1 VSGSMQVMAVD
12 GSAIL
17 DYPAVIRALRS
28 IYAHDEVSDVITS
41 PPPSSM
47 SSVQVRPRDASS
59 FSVRLEPD
67 GSGCGID
74 GLPPQND
81 RVVVALRAEIPADA
95 GRVVA
100 IDLMNVENFAE
111 LPAGITL
118 EQLEAA
124 WRPLA
129 EFDETV

>member
-1 VSGSMQVMAVD
+1 MQVLAVD

-17 DYPAVIRALRS
+17 DYPAVIRALRT
-28 IYAHDEVSDVITS
+28 IYAPDEVSDVITS
-41 PPPSSM
+41 PSPSSM
-47 SSVQVRPRDASS
+47 TSVQVRPHDAAS
-59 FSVRLEPD
+59 FGVRLEPD

-74 GLPPQND
+74 GLPAQNA
-81 RVVVALRAEIPADA
+81 RLAIALRAEIPRDA
-95 GRVVA
+95 SRVVA
-100 IDLMNVENFAE
+100 IDLMHAENFAE

-118 EQLEAA
+118 ERLETS